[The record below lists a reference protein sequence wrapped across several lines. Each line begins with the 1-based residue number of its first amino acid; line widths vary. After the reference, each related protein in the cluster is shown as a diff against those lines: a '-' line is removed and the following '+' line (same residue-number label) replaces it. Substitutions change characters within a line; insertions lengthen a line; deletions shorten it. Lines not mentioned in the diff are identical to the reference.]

1 METVKNLI
9 ASLCVVLIFSGVVMM
24 LIPEGT
30 MKKSVKTLI
39 SVIIIS
45 VIVSC
50 VFGVSEA
57 VKGIDFSSKS
67 IDLNE
72 TSSSFS
78 KTVQNQSVKSI
89 ESAVKAVIIDEF
101 EKNGIES
108 AEVSVFADITED
120 NRIYIKRIEVVCDS
134 EELSQCCIVM
144 DKLSICNDVNVTER
158 K

>member
-9 ASLCVVLIFSGVVMM
+9 VSLCTVLIFSGVAMM
-24 LIPEGT
+24 LVTEGT

-57 VKGIDFSSKS
+57 VKGIDFNFNNLNLIEASS
-67 IDLNE
+67 D
-72 TSSSFS
+72 FS
-78 KTVQNQSVKSI
+78 NTVQNQSVIST
-89 ESAVKAVIIDEF
+89 ELAVKAVIVDEF
-101 EKNGIES
+101 EKNGIKS
-108 AEVSVFADITED
+108 AQIFTFADITED
-120 NRIYIKRIEVVCDS
+120 NRIYIKRIEVLCDS
-134 EELSQCCIVM
+134 EELSQCRIVL
-144 DKLSICNDVNVTER
+144 DKLSICNDVKVTER

>member
-1 METVKNLI
+1 MEAIKNLI
-9 ASLCVVLIFSGVVMM
+9 ASLCVVLIFSGVAMM

-57 VKGIDFSSKS
+57 VKGMNFSSNN
-67 IDLNE
+67 INLNE
-72 TSSSFS
+72 TSSSIS
-78 KTVQNQSVKSI
+78 KTVQNQSVTSI
-89 ESAVKAVIIDEF
+89 ESAVKAVIVEEF
-101 EKNGIES
+101 QKSDINS
-108 AEVSVFADITED
+108 AEVLIFADITDD

-134 EELSQCCIVM
+134 EERSQCRIVL
-144 DKLSICNDVNVTER
+144 DKLSICNDVKVTER

>member
-1 METVKNLI
+1 METVKTLVT
-9 ASLCVVLIFSGVVMM
+9 SLCTVLIFSGVAMM

-57 VKGIDFSSKS
+57 VKGMNFSSKN
-67 IDLNE
+67 INLNE
-72 TSSSFS
+72 KNSAFS
-78 KTVQNQSVKSI
+78 KTVQNQSVKSA
-89 ESAVKAVIIDEF
+89 ESAVKAVIVEEF
-101 EKNGIES
+101 EKSDINS
-108 AEVSVFADITED
+108 AEVFIFADITDD
-120 NRIYIKRIEVVCDS
+120 NRIYIKRIEVVCDN
-134 EELSQCCIVM
+134 EELLQCRIVL
-144 DKLSICNDVNVTER
+144 DKLSICKDVKVTER

>member
-9 ASLCVVLIFSGVVMM
+9 ASLCTVLIFSGVAMM
-24 LIPEGT
+24 LLPEGA

-57 VKGIDFSSKS
+57 VKGMNFSSNNINLK
-67 IDLNE
+67 E

-78 KTVQNQSVKSI
+78 KTVQNQSVKSA
-89 ESAVKAVIIDEF
+89 ESAVKAVIVEEF
-101 EKNGIES
+101 EKNGIKS
-108 AEVSVFADITED
+108 AEVLTFADITED
-120 NRIYIKRIEVVCDS
+120 DRIYIKRIEVVCDS
-134 EELSQCCIVM
+134 EELSQCHIVL
-144 DKLSICNDVNVTER
+144 DKLSICNDVKVTER